1 MARKTKAETLTAIH
15 EEALT
20 RFNDLQSVTQPER
33 DQCVEDRRFVSI
45 PGAQW
50 EGHWGEQFE
59 NKPRLEV
66 NKVQLSVVRIIN
78 EYRNN
83 RIDVEFIAK
92 DGDDGD
98 TTATACADLYR
109 ADCEDSCADEA
120 HDNAF
125 EEAVSGGFGAFRLRN
140 EYEDEYDP
148 DNDQQRIR
156 IDPIF
161 DADSTVYFDLNAQ
174 KQDKSDAKFC
184 FLLTPMTR
192 AAYIDQ
198 YDDDPAAWPRT
209 DYAKAFDWVQK
220 DFVYVAEY
228 YRIEEK
234 RETWVTFV
242 DVAGVEAKIRE
253 TDLTDE
259 KIGELAL
266 VGAQEIAR
274 RSIKARKVRKYIMS
288 GGKVLSD
295 EGYIAGKC
303 IPIIPVYGKRW
314 YVDGVE
320 RYAGHVRL
328 QKDAQRLMNMQLSRL
343 AEIGSKSSTAK
354 PIFTPEQISGHEY
367 LWAEDGVQDYPFL
380 LINALTDTAGNPVL
394 SGPVGET
401 RPPEIPPAMAALL
414 QFTDQAM
421 VDLSGN
427 QQAGEE
433 MQQNMSGKA
442 VELIQNRLDM
452 QSFIYTSN
460 FAKAVRRAGEV
471 WLSMAADVYVEP
483 SRKMKGVR
491 ADGAKTTVEINKPV
505 MDLDTGESYSEVD
518 LSDAK
523 YDVAVDVGPASSSR
537 RAAVVRALTG
547 MMGLTADP
555 EMQAVLGAYAL
566 MNMEGEGLKDLRD
579 WNRQKLVKMG
589 VVEPTKDEA
598 KQMQEAAQNVQ
609 PDPNAQ
615 LATSLANEADAKA
628 LKAQADTQYAIA
640 RTQEAKAN
648 ALETLAGI
656 DNAQQEQVLRTAETL
671 NRVTSAAQPSG
682 VTGEMR

>member
-1 MARKTKAETLTAIH
+1 MARKTKADTLAAIH

-20 RFNDLQSVTQPER
+20 RFSDLQSVTQSER
-33 DQCVEDRRFVSI
+33 TQCVEDRRFVSI

-50 EGHWGEQFE
+50 EGPWGDQFE
-59 NKPRLEV
+59 NKPRPEV
-66 NKVQLSVVRIIN
+66 NKVQLSVIRIIN

-83 RIDVEFIAK
+83 RIDVEFIPK
-92 DGDDGD
+92 DGDAGD
-98 TTATACADLYR
+98 ATADACADLYR

-120 HDNAF
+120 YDNAF
-125 EEAVSGGFGAFRLRN
+125 EEAVWGGFGAFRLRN
-140 EYEDEYDP
+140 EYEDEHDP
-148 DNDQQRIR
+148 DNDRQRVR

-161 DADSTVYFDLNAQ
+161 DADSTVFFDLNAQ

-198 YDDDPAAWPRT
+198 YDDDPSAWPRNSHAT
-209 DYAKAFDWVQK
+209 SFDWVQA
-220 DFVYVAEY
+220 DYVYLAEY
-228 YRIEEK
+228 YRVEEK
-234 RETWVTFV
+234 RETWLTFV

-253 TDLTDE
+253 VDLTDD
-259 KIGELAL
+259 KLDELAS
-266 VGAQEIAR
+266 VGAAEVAR
-274 RSIKARKVRKYIMS
+274 RSIKTRKVRKYVMS

-295 EGYIAGKC
+295 DGYIAGKC
-303 IPIIPVYGKRW
+303 IPVIPVYGKRW
-314 YVDGVE
+314 YVDGIE
-320 RYAGHVRL
+320 RYSGHVRL
-328 QKDAQRLMNMQLSRL
+328 QKDAQRLLNMQLSRL

-367 LWAEDGVQDYPFL
+367 LWSEDGVQDYPFL

-401 RPPEIPPAMAALL
+401 RPPEIPPALAALL
-414 QFTDQAM
+414 QFTDQAL

-442 VELIQNRLDM
+442 VELIQSRLDM
-452 QSFIYTSN
+452 QSFIYMSN

-555 EMQAVLGAYAL
+555 ETQAVLGAYAL

-579 WNRQKLVKMG
+579 WNRKKLVKMG

-615 LATSLANEADAKA
+615 LAASLANEADAKA
-628 LKAQADTQYAIA
+628 MKAQADTQYAIA
-640 RTQEAKAN
+640 KTQEAKAN

-656 DNAQQEQVLRTAETL
+656 DNARQEQVLKTADTL
-671 NRVTSAAQPSG
+671 NRITSAAQPPG
-682 VTGEMR
+682 VMGEMR

>member
-1 MARKTKAETLTAIH
+1 
-15 EEALT
+15 
-20 RFNDLQSVTQPER
+20 
-33 DQCVEDRRFVSI
+33 
-45 PGAQW
+45 
-50 EGHWGEQFE
+50 
-59 NKPRLEV
+59 
-66 NKVQLSVVRIIN
+66 
-78 EYRNN
+78 
-83 RIDVEFIAK
+83 
-92 DGDDGD
+92 
-98 TTATACADLYR
+98 
-109 ADCEDSCADEA
+109 
-120 HDNAF
+120 
-125 EEAVSGGFGAFRLRN
+125 
-140 EYEDEYDP
+140 
-148 DNDQQRIR
+148 
-156 IDPIF
+156 
-161 DADSTVYFDLNAQ
+161 
-174 KQDKSDAKFC
+174 
-184 FLLTPMTR
+184 
-192 AAYIDQ
+192 
-198 YDDDPAAWPRT
+198 
-209 DYAKAFDWVQK
+209 
-220 DFVYVAEY
+220 
-228 YRIEEK
+228 
-234 RETWVTFV
+234 
-242 DVAGVEAKIRE
+242 
-253 TDLTDE
+253 
-259 KIGELAL
+259 
-266 VGAQEIAR
+266 
-274 RSIKARKVRKYIMS
+274 
-288 GGKVLSD
+288 
-295 EGYIAGKC
+295 
-303 IPIIPVYGKRW
+303 
-314 YVDGVE
+314 
-320 RYAGHVRL
+320 
-328 QKDAQRLMNMQLSRL
+328 
-343 AEIGSKSSTAK
+343 
-354 PIFTPEQISGHEY
+354 
-367 LWAEDGVQDYPFL
+367 
-380 LINALTDTAGNPVL
+380 
-394 SGPVGET
+394 
-401 RPPEIPPAMAALL
+401 MAALL